1 MFVNITQHYIKSEK
15 QTYDNFPREYFPF
28 VIMDKSEEIE
38 FEDDV
43 KPPLPLGFEKAVDIL
58 STWIHKK
65 FFSESPK
72 KSGSKE
78 ERHTRGNEVLTDT
91 NDGSEESKIKTSTPA
106 RENVA
111 DFESSNASTSKM
123 DDITFDDYEVAEENE
138 SSQEK
143 LSESSFDDYR
153 RDIIKRS
160 RHFKPNPK
168 FISDN
173 PEERADIDDPQW
185 EEIKKL
191 KNDRERKAYAMKKFG
206 NISPADPT
214 KCLTYYGFLR
224 SQKANKQGLASP
236 TDKDYIRHS
245 IRIEKG
251 RIYSN
256 KAEYSKDG
264 SSRKR
269 KANFDHE
276 EAPDPKRRKTLIPME
291 TFIERL
297 EHIAVQHKQ
306 KLIPPKDLKYFL
318 RHWRYDLNETISFYS
333 YYDEGNA
340 NEVDIEEL
348 NKSDCIE
355 FLHRQSTR
363 FYGTTKPRWCRE
375 CSYEDE
381 RNIVHCL

>member
-1 MFVNITQHYIKSEK
+1 MTIVDSELRVPGK
-15 QTYDNFPREYFPF
+15 YDDFPF
-28 VIMDKSEEIE
+28 VFVKMDKSEEIE

-43 KPPLPLGFEKAVDIL
+43 KPPPPPLGFEKAIDIL
-58 STWIHKK
+58 SAWIHKK
-65 FFSESPK
+65 FFSESSESST

-78 ERHTRGNEVLTDT
+78 GRNTTSVKEVLNDT
-91 NDGSEESKIKTSTPA
+91 IEGSEESKSKTSTPE
-106 RENVA
+106 RKNIS
-111 DFESSNASTSKM
+111 FKIASTSKI
-123 DDITFDDYEVAEENE
+123 DNSTFDDYEVAEENE
-138 SSQEK
+138 SYESYQEK
-143 LSESSFDDYR
+143 LLESNFDDCR
-153 RDIIKRS
+153 REIIKQS
-160 RHFKPNPK
+160 RHLKANPT

-173 PEERADIDDPQW
+173 PEERADIDDPRW

-191 KNDRERKAYAMKKFG
+191 KNDRERKAYAMREFG
-206 NISPADPT
+206 NVSPADPT

-224 SQKANKQGLASP
+224 SQKANEKGLESP
-236 TDKDYIRHS
+236 NDKDYIRHS

-251 RIYSN
+251 QIHLN
-256 KAEYSKDG
+256 KAEFSKG
-264 SSRKR
+264 TSSRKR

-291 TFIERL
+291 TFAERL
-297 EHIAVQHKQ
+297 EHIAVMHKQ

-340 NEVDIEEL
+340 NEVDVKEL
-348 NKSDCIE
+348 DKSDCIE
-355 FLHRQSTR
+355 FLHRQFTR